1 MTFST
6 SQLAHSSLAEFDKD
20 LTMTDHS
27 EQEVFDQRQS
37 QAFFTSL
44 IRLFLEILFSA
55 LNKALILV
63 SHSVNQIQRF
73 SFPWLSNF

>member
-6 SQLAHSSLAEFDKD
+6 SKLAHSSLAEFDKD

-44 IRLFLEILFSA
+44 IRLFLEMLFGA
-55 LNKALILV
+55 LNKALIVV
-63 SHSVNQIQRF
+63 SHSVNQIQRI